1 MSLGSGLVW
10 YWFSNIY
17 LMLAGVFC
25 YNRAKHRENVNQR
38 TLPVSLPTKSTPS
51 LWDNHITFES
61 KVTVRPP
68 SNYFMEEM
76 RRNQ

>member
-1 MSLGSGLVW
+1 M
-10 YWFSNIY
+10 
-17 LMLAGVFC
+17 FC
-25 YNRAKHRENVNQR
+25 YNRAKHRENIEQK
-38 TLPVSLPTKSTPS
+38 TLPVSMPKKPSPS
-51 LWDNHITFES
+51 LWDNKLTFES